1 MSEEMVHAMNE
12 EVNDMKDTG
21 AVASK
26 EDSSMGDGV
35 RANEADSAVA
45 AAGTREGT
53 ADGVG
58 TEIDN
63 ASDEKADGE
72 SADVVDGESRGVV
85 DTERDVNNDE
95 SPDVV
100 DDESHDVDDGSP
112 DVDDESHDVDDG
124 SGDISDD
131 YDEEEEMHGP
141 HWDVM
146 VPTTKVQ
153 LRLNVESEGSSKVKL
168 VAFNNI
174 SPKKTDEELNI
185 LCDKLASLFAYPS
198 VGFVRINT
206 MTYKP
211 ESLLFK

>member
-21 AVASK
+21 VES
-26 EDSSMGDGV
+26 ENTS
-35 RANEADSAVA
+35 N
-45 AAGTREGT
+45 
-53 ADGVG
+53 
-58 TEIDN
+58 
-63 ASDEKADGE
+63 EKA
-72 SADVVDGESRGVV
+72 AGESRGVV
-85 DTERDVNNDE
+85 DDE
-95 SPDVV
+95 SPDV
-100 DDESHDVDDGSP
+100 
-112 DVDDESHDVDDG
+112 VDDESHDVDDG

-131 YDEEEEMHGP
+131 YDEEEETHGP

>member
-12 EVNDMKDTG
+12 EVNDVKDTG
-21 AVASK
+21 VVASK
-26 EDSSMGDGV
+26 EDRSMGDGV

-45 AAGTREGT
+45 TAGTREGA

-58 TEIDN
+58 TEINN
-63 ASDEKADGE
+63 ASDEKA
-72 SADVVDGESRGVV
+72 AGESRGVV
-85 DTERDVNNDE
+85 DGESSNVVDAESRGVNNDE
-95 SPDVV
+95 SPDVA
-100 DDESHDVDDGSP
+100 DDESHDV
-112 DVDDESHDVDDG
+112 EDG

>member
-1 MSEEMVHAMNE
+1 MSEEMVHVMNE

-21 AVASK
+21 VVASK

-45 AAGTREGT
+45 AEETRAGA
-53 ADGVG
+53 ADKVG

-63 ASDEKADGE
+63 TSDEKADGK
-72 SADVVDGESRGVV
+72 SSDVGG
-85 DTERDVNNDE
+85 E
-95 SPDVV
+95 SPDVA
-100 DDESHDVDDGSP
+100 
-112 DVDDESHDVDDG
+112 DDESHDVDDG

-131 YDEEEEMHGP
+131 YDEEEETHGP

>member
-21 AVASK
+21 VVASK

-45 AAGTREGT
+45 AAGTREGV

-63 ASDEKADGE
+63 ASDEKAAGE
-72 SADVVDGESRGVV
+72 SSDVVDGESRSVV

-95 SPDVV
+95 SPDVGDSESPDVV
-100 DDESHDVDDGSP
+100 DDESRDVDDGS
-112 DVDDESHDVDDG
+112 DN
-124 SGDISDD
+124 ISDD
-131 YDEEEEMHGP
+131 YDEEEETHGP

>member
-12 EVNDMKDTG
+12 EVNNMKDTG
-21 AVASK
+21 VES
-26 EDSSMGDGV
+26 ENTS
-35 RANEADSAVA
+35 NEK
-45 AAGTREGT
+45 AAG
-53 ADGVG
+53 
-58 TEIDN
+58 
-63 ASDEKADGE
+63 E
-72 SADVVDGESRGVV
+72 SPNVVDGESSNVV
-85 DTERDVNNDE
+85 DAESRGVNNDE
-95 SPDVV
+95 SPDVA
-100 DDESHDVDDGSP
+100 DDESHDVE
-112 DVDDESHDVDDG
+112 DESHDVDDG

-153 LRLNVESEGSSKVKL
+153 LRLNVESEGASKVKL

-174 SPKKTDEELNI
+174 GPKKTDEELNI

>member
-12 EVNDMKDTG
+12 EANDMKDTG
-21 AVASK
+21 VVASK
-26 EDSSMGDGV
+26 EDSSTDDGV
-35 RANEADSAVA
+35 RANEADSAVTAEETRAGA
-45 AAGTREGT
+45 A
-53 ADGVG
+53 DKVG

-63 ASDEKADGE
+63 VSVEKSDGE
-72 SADVVDGESRGVV
+72 SPDGGDDESHDGI
-85 DTERDVNNDE
+85 DGE

-100 DDESHDVDDGSP
+100 DDGSHDGDDGA
-112 DVDDESHDVDDG
+112 DDT
-124 SGDISDD
+124 SDD
-131 YDEEEEMHGP
+131 YDEEEEEERGP
-141 HWDVM
+141 SWDVM

>member
-26 EDSSMGDGV
+26 EDNSMGDGV
-35 RANEADSAVA
+35 RAIEADSAVA
-45 AAGTREGT
+45 AAGTREGA

-63 ASDEKADGE
+63 ASDEKATGE
-72 SADVVDGESRGVV
+72 SPDVVDGESRGVV

-95 SPDVV
+95 SPDV
-100 DDESHDVDDGSP
+100 
-112 DVDDESHDVDDG
+112 VDDESHDVDDG

>member
-12 EVNDMKDTG
+12 EVNDVKDTG

-35 RANEADSAVA
+35 RANEADSAVV
-45 AAGTREGT
+45 AAGTREGA

-58 TEIDN
+58 TENDN
-63 ASDEKADGE
+63 ASEEKAAGE
-72 SADVVDGESRGVV
+72 SPDVVDGESRGVV

-100 DDESHDVDDGSP
+100 DDESHDVDDGF
-112 DVDDESHDVDDG
+112 
-124 SGDISDD
+124 GDISDD

>member
-45 AAGTREGT
+45 TAGTREGA
-53 ADGVG
+53 ADGIG

-63 ASDEKADGE
+63 ASDEKAT
-72 SADVVDGESRGVV
+72 GESRGVV
-85 DTERDVNNDE
+85 DDGSRSVNDDE
-95 SPDVV
+95 SPAVV
-100 DDESHDVDDGSP
+100 DDTSRSVVDEGSP
-112 DVDDESHDVDDG
+112 DVVDDESHDVDDG

-131 YDEEEEMHGP
+131 YDEEEETHGP

>member
-12 EVNDMKDTG
+12 EVNDVKDI
-21 AVASK
+21 
-26 EDSSMGDGV
+26 GV
-35 RANEADSAVA
+35 ESENTSNEK
-45 AAGTREGT
+45 AAG
-53 ADGVG
+53 
-58 TEIDN
+58 
-63 ASDEKADGE
+63 E
-72 SADVVDGESRGVV
+72 SPNVVDAESSNVVEAESRG
-85 DTERDVNNDE
+85 VNNDE
-95 SPDVV
+95 SPDVA
-100 DDESHDVDDGSP
+100 DDESP
-112 DVDDESHDVDDG
+112 DVEDESHDVDDG

>member
-12 EVNDMKDTG
+12 EVNDVKDTG

-26 EDSSMGDGV
+26 EDNSMGEGV

-45 AAGTREGT
+45 AAGTREGA

-63 ASDEKADGE
+63 ASDEKATGE
-72 SADVVDGESRGVV
+72 SLDVVDGESRGVV
-85 DTERDVNNDE
+85 DDE
-95 SPDVV
+95 SPDGV
-100 DDESHDVDDGSP
+100 DDESHDVDDESH

-153 LRLNVESEGSSKVKL
+153 LRLNVESEGASKVKL

>member
-12 EVNDMKDTG
+12 EVNDVKDTG
-21 AVASK
+21 VES
-26 EDSSMGDGV
+26 ENTS
-35 RANEADSAVA
+35 NEK
-45 AAGTREGT
+45 AAG
-53 ADGVG
+53 
-58 TEIDN
+58 
-63 ASDEKADGE
+63 E
-72 SADVVDGESRGVV
+72 SPNVVDGESSNVVEAESRG
-85 DTERDVNNDE
+85 VNNDE
-95 SPDVV
+95 SPDVA
-100 DDESHDVDDGSP
+100 DDESH

-124 SGDISDD
+124 SGDIPDN
-131 YDEEEEMHGP
+131 YDEEEETHGP

>member
-1 MSEEMVHAMNE
+1 MSEEMVHVMNE

-21 AVASK
+21 VVASK

-45 AAGTREGT
+45 TAGTREGA

-63 ASDEKADGE
+63 ASDEKAT
-72 SADVVDGESRGVV
+72 GESRGVV

-95 SPDVV
+95 SPDV
-100 DDESHDVDDGSP
+100 
-112 DVDDESHDVDDG
+112 VDDESHDVDDG

>member
-26 EDSSMGDGV
+26 EDNSMGDGV
-35 RANEADSAVA
+35 RAIEADSAVT
-45 AAGTREGT
+45 AAGTREGA

-72 SADVVDGESRGVV
+72 SSDGVDGKSSDVGGESHDAVDGESHDVV
-85 DTERDVNNDE
+85 DSE
-95 SPDVV
+95 SPDV
-100 DDESHDVDDGSP
+100 
-112 DVDDESHDVDDG
+112 VDDG

>member
-21 AVASK
+21 VVASK

-45 AAGTREGT
+45 AEETRAGA
-53 ADGVG
+53 ADKVG

-63 ASDEKADGE
+63 VSVEKADGE
-72 SADVVDGESRGVV
+72 SSDGG
-85 DTERDVNNDE
+85 
-95 SPDVV
+95 
-100 DDESHDVDDGSP
+100 DDESHDGIDGESP
-112 DVDDESHDVDDG
+112 DVADDESHDVDDG

>member
-12 EVNDMKDTG
+12 EVNDVKDTG
-21 AVASK
+21 VVASK
-26 EDSSMGDGV
+26 EDNFMGDGV
-35 RANEADSAVA
+35 RANEAGSAVV
-45 AAGTREGT
+45 AAGTREGA

-63 ASDEKADGE
+63 ASDEKAAGE
-72 SADVVDGESRGVV
+72 SPDVVDGESRGVV

-95 SPDVV
+95 SPDV
-100 DDESHDVDDGSP
+100 
-112 DVDDESHDVDDG
+112 VDDESHDVDDG

-153 LRLNVESEGSSKVKL
+153 LRLNVESEGYSKVKL

>member
-12 EVNDMKDTG
+12 EVNDVKDIG
-21 AVASK
+21 VAS
-26 EDSSMGDGV
+26 ENTN
-35 RANEADSAVA
+35 NEK
-45 AAGTREGT
+45 AAG
-53 ADGVG
+53 
-58 TEIDN
+58 
-63 ASDEKADGE
+63 E
-72 SADVVDGESRGVV
+72 SPDVVDGESSNVVEAESRG
-85 DTERDVNNDE
+85 VNNDE
-95 SPDVV
+95 SPDVA
-100 DDESHDVDDGSP
+100 DDESHDVE
-112 DVDDESHDVDDG
+112 DESHDVDDG

>member
-12 EVNDMKDTG
+12 EVNDVKDTG

-72 SADVVDGESRGVV
+72 SSDVVDGESRGVV

-95 SPDVV
+95 SPDV
-100 DDESHDVDDGSP
+100 
-112 DVDDESHDVDDG
+112 VDDESHDVDDG

>member
-12 EVNDMKDTG
+12 EVNDVKDTG

-26 EDSSMGDGV
+26 EDNSMGDGV
-35 RANEADSAVA
+35 RANEAGSAVA
-45 AAGTREGT
+45 AAVTREGT

-63 ASDEKADGE
+63 ASDEKATGE
-72 SADVVDGESRGVV
+72 SPDVVDGESRGVV

-100 DDESHDVDDGSP
+100 N
-112 DVDDESHDVDDG
+112 DESHDVDDG

>member
-1 MSEEMVHAMNE
+1 MSEEMVHVMNE

-21 AVASK
+21 VVASK

-45 AAGTREGT
+45 AEETRAGA
-53 ADGVG
+53 ADKVG

-63 ASDEKADGE
+63 VPVEKADGE
-72 SADVVDGESRGVV
+72 SPDG
-85 DTERDVNNDE
+85 D
-95 SPDVV
+95 
-100 DDESHDVDDGSP
+100 DDESHDGIDGESP
-112 DVDDESHDVDDG
+112 DVADDESPDVDDG

-131 YDEEEEMHGP
+131 YDEEEETHGP

>member
-21 AVASK
+21 VESENTSGEK
-26 EDSSMGDGV
+26 
-35 RANEADSAVA
+35 
-45 AAGTREGT
+45 AAG
-53 ADGVG
+53 
-58 TEIDN
+58 
-63 ASDEKADGE
+63 E
-72 SADVVDGESRGVV
+72 SPNVVDGGSSNVVDGKSSNVVEAESRG
-85 DTERDVNNDE
+85 VNNDE
-95 SPDVV
+95 SSDVA
-100 DDESHDVDDGSP
+100 
-112 DVDDESHDVDDG
+112 DDESHDVDDG